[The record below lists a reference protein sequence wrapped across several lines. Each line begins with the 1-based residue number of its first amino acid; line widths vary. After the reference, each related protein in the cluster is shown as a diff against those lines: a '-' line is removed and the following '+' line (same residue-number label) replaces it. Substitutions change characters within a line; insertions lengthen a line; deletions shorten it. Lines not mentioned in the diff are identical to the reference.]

1 MPVPL
6 MPSLTD
12 LPIEELKKEGAA
24 LQVIA
29 DQLGEIKDN
38 KGEGNCG
45 YYAVAIGLKHLKKN
59 LAGNTIPKSTYTQN
73 KKAALAM
80 RKNLLQYGKQNAH
93 HIICN
98 GNNTSPIFILFRADN
113 KGCSHLYNFR
123 NYPTEEDR
131 ERAFMDYV
139 GSSIYTEDFDD
150 TNEDGIDIDFYLEAN
165 RTLPLIASK

>member
-45 YYAVAIGLKHLKKN
+45 YYAVAIGFKHLKKIW
-59 LAGNTIPKSTYTQN
+59 LETLYPKVPILQI
-73 KKAALAM
+73 K
-80 RKNLLQYGKQNAH
+80 RLLWQ
-93 HIICN
+93 
-98 GNNTSPIFILFRADN
+98 
-113 KGCSHLYNFR
+113 
-123 NYPTEEDR
+123 
-131 ERAFMDYV
+131 
-139 GSSIYTEDFDD
+139 
-150 TNEDGIDIDFYLEAN
+150 
-165 RTLPLIASK
+165 

>member
-6 MPSLTD
+6 MPSLMD

-59 LAGNTIPKSTYTQN
+59 LAGKTIPKSTYTQN

-80 RKNLLQYGKQNAH
+80 RKNLLQYRKQNAH

-98 GNNTSPIFILFRADN
+98 DNNTSPIFILFREDN
-113 KGCSHLYNFR
+113 
-123 NYPTEEDR
+123 
-131 ERAFMDYV
+131 
-139 GSSIYTEDFDD
+139 
-150 TNEDGIDIDFYLEAN
+150 
-165 RTLPLIASK
+165 